1 MEEPGDI
8 FFGLYNYYCAACLG
22 QAYLKMTDE
31 DRTLQVSALYSDQS
45 ITAKISIWLEGAEQ
59 IISHPMHDI
68 QLHGIL

>member
-1 MEEPGDI
+1 M
-8 FFGLYNYYCAACLG
+8 
-22 QAYLKMTDE
+22 QAHLKMIDE
-31 DRTLQVSALYSDQS
+31 DRTLQDSALYSDQS